1 MPLPTPAEQQATY
14 PVQPGGGA
22 PLPTD
27 RTAAF
32 YQSLFNADK
41 KWGPRY
47 GTAYANFN
55 KAHPERTPYE
65 NVAAFTSEIIA
76 KGLGKVTV
84 ETTQLLGQIP
94 GAAAKGGAKA
104 ITNIDKVLK
113 APWSAATAIP
123 RFLSMLTN
131 ANLWIRV
138 AEIAAG
144 LILMG
149 IGVNALFKGKP
160 MKAVTNVASK
170 VPMVVP
176 I

>member
-1 MPLPTPAEQQATY
+1 MAGQFWVTHPDIPDKNQARQRAQIWGPQANPPPQVTSPVRMFLGGPFATRADAQKYKDAIGSGNPLP
-14 PVQPGGGA
+14 PGGTPVVGSSGRGLTQTVA
-22 PLPTD
+22 
-27 RTAAF
+27 
-32 YQSLFNADK
+32 NA
-41 KWGPRY
+41 
-47 GTAYANFN
+47 
-55 KAHPERTPYE
+55 
-65 NVAAFTSEIIA
+65 
-76 KGLGKVTV
+76 
-84 ETTQLLGQIP
+84 
-94 GAAAKGGAKA
+94 
-104 ITNIDKVLK
+104 
-113 APWSAATAIP
+113 WSAATAIP

-138 AEIAAG
+138 AEITAG

>member
-27 RTAAF
+27 KSAAF

-41 KWGPRY
+41 KWGPKY

-55 KAHPERTPYE
+55 KAHPDRTPYE

-76 KGLGKVTV
+76 KGLGKVTT

-94 GAAAKGGAKA
+94 GAAATGGAKS
-104 ITNIDKVLK
+104 IPNLDKVLT
-113 APWSAATAIP
+113 ARWAAATTIH
-123 RFLSMLTN
+123 RFL
-131 ANLWIRV
+131 
-138 AEIAAG
+138 
-144 LILMG
+144 
-149 IGVNALFKGKP
+149 
-160 MKAVTNVASK
+160 
-170 VPMVVP
+170 
-176 I
+176 